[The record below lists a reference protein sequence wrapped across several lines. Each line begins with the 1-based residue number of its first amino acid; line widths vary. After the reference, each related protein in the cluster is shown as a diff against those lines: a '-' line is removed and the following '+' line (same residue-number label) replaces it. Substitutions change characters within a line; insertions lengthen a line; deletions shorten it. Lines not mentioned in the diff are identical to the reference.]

1 VKRGLIIVQAKPTQF
16 DVPFYAM
23 AARQAPFDLKVF
35 YSLEGHAQGGAA
47 DPEIGQAPSWDHLR
61 RCVYPV
67 GDPVAGDAGATLA
80 RLTAEILERRPELVI
95 LSGYYPPL
103 HARLAWRLKRAGIR
117 IGLRSD
123 TTLEHAVFRGLKGGV
138 KRWVLP
144 AWLRRYDTWHP
155 VGTLARRYLET
166 VAGCRRPTYLFPY
179 NVDNAW
185 LAAEAG
191 RHRPRRDELRAA
203 IGAGPAD
210 LLVLGVLKWHDRE
223 DPLTLI
229 AAFARLLAQR
239 PAARLVLVGDG
250 PLREEV
256 RRRAATLGAA
266 VHLPGYVPYSALPR
280 YYALCDVF
288 VHPAVNEPW
297 GVSVNE
303 AMACGLPVI
312 AASGVG
318 AGADLIQEGETG
330 LVFPNGDI
338 ETLGERLR
346 FLCDDREARARMGRA
361 AMARVADWSYA
372 QTLDEM
378 EGALAYVR
386 TRSE

>member
-1 VKRGLIIVQAKPTQF
+1 MKRRLIIVQDKPTQF
-16 DVPFYAM
+16 DVPFYAL
-23 AARQAPFDLKVF
+23 AARQARFDLKVF
-35 YSLEGHAQGGAA
+35 YSLEGHDQVATA
-47 DPEIGQAPSWDHLR
+47 DPEIGQAPGWDHLR
-61 RCVYPV
+61 QCLYPV
-67 GDPVAGDAGATLA
+67 GDPVVGDAGATLA
-80 RLTAEILERRPELVI
+80 RLTAEILDRRPDLVI

-144 AWLRRYDTWHP
+144 VWLRRYDTWHP

-166 VAGCRRPTYLFPY
+166 LAGCRRPTYLFPY

-191 RHRPRRDELRAA
+191 RQRRDALRAG
-203 IGAGPAD
+203 IGVGGGD
-210 LLVLGVLKWHDRE
+210 LVVLGVLKWHDRE
-223 DPLTLI
+223 DPLTLLEG
-229 AAFARLLAQR
+229 FARLHAQR
-239 PAARLVLVGDG
+239 PATRLVLVGDG
-250 PLREEV
+250 PLREAV
-256 RRRAATLGAA
+256 RRRAAALGDA
-266 VHLPGYVPYSALPR
+266 VHLPGYVAYSALPR
-280 YYALCDVF
+280 YYALSDLF

-318 AGADLIQEGETG
+318 AGADLIREGETG
-330 LVFPNGDI
+330 CVFLNGDAG
-338 ETLGERLR
+338 TLGERLR
-346 FLCDDREARARMGRA
+346 FLHDDREARARMGRA
-361 AMARVADWSYA
+361 AAARVADWSYA
-372 QTLDEM
+372 QTLGEM
-378 EGALAYVR
+378 EGALDYVR